1 MKRKSYSLLAFV
13 LLFSLVLAACAPA
26 APGAQGS
33 AVPAEATATTGVTEP
48 TATTAVETTAT
59 TGTEATATTGTET
72 PAAGGTEAATTG
84 NGGATANSFWSKD
97 LKQAV
102 AAAID
107 REAIVDRVFE
117 GRNTPAYGMI
127 PPSYPASTEPFS
139 DKYGTRNLDLS
150 KQILTKLGYTTDK
163 PFTFDLYYP
172 PDHYGT
178 TTADVMQVIKQ
189 QLEETGLI
197 KVNLQ
202 TQAWAQ
208 YIGESVPKG
217 KFPAFI
223 LGWFP
228 DFADAETWLT
238 PFGSCNQSPDQ
249 GVFYCDQ
256 EFDKLLA
263 LQRSETDPT
272 KRAALLKQIDQYWA
286 ENIPTLPLFWEPEY
300 ISARKGVNGIAIS
313 AAFEFNYGPV
323 NFSPDYKPA
332 SGNADTL
339 IIGTTDALDSLDPVD
354 AYATHDWE
362 IMRATGVSLMTYTPG
377 TTDLVPGAASA
388 PPTISDGG
396 KTYTYTL
403 RDNLKYADG
412 TQVTSADYVR
422 MFKRLSLK
430 GQVASLVTNYVD
442 SVDAPDPKTVVFH
455 LKDSYAFFPALTAT
469 PPFIAANPK
478 DFPDDKLN
486 QFPTTLD
493 GDGPY
498 RMTSFKEGQQLVLE
512 ANPNFFGEA
521 PKIKNVIIKYFDKP
535 STMSQAV
542 EKGEIDVAWRIL
554 GAVEAVRLQSVPDV
568 VVTKI
573 DAPTLRYLVFNMS
586 WPKSQ

>member
-1 MKRKSYSLLAFV
+1 MNHTLYKMLAFV
-13 LLFSLVLAACAPA
+13 MLFSLALAACAPA
-26 APGAQGS
+26 SSAAQAT
-33 AVPAEATATTGVTEP
+33 AVLPAEATATTAP
-48 TATTAVETTAT
+48 AV
-59 TGTEATATTGTET
+59 EATATTGSEATATSASGAATAEATAT
-72 PAAGGTEAATTG
+72 PASESTPTTAAAAGSG
-84 NGGATANSFWSKD
+84 NSMWSPQ
-97 LKQAV
+97 LKQAF

-117 GRNTPAYGMI
+117 GRNTPAYGMV
-127 PPSYPASTEPFS
+127 PPSYPGSTEPFS
-139 DKYGTRNLDLS
+139 DKYGTRNLDMA
-150 KQILTKLGYTTDK
+150 KKILTDLGYTADK

-249 GVFYCDQ
+249 GVFYCDPAL
-256 EFDKLLA
+256 DKLLA
-263 LQRSETDPT
+263 EQRSETDPA
-272 KRAALLKQIDQYWA
+272 KRAVILKQIGDYWA
-286 ENIPTLPLFWEPEY
+286 ENVPTLPLFWEPEY
-300 ISARKGVNGIAIS
+300 ISVRKGVNNVSIAS
-313 AAFEFNYGPV
+313 VFEFNYWTVSFDPT
-323 NFSPDYKPA
+323 YKPA
-332 SGNADTL
+332 SGKQDTL
-339 IIGTTDALDSLDPVD
+339 IIGTTDSLDSLDPAD

-362 IMRATGVSLMTYTPG
+362 IMRNTGVPLMTFTPG
-377 TTDLVPGAASA
+377 TNTLVPGAASA
-388 PPTISDGG
+388 APKVSDGG

-403 RDNLKYADG
+403 RDNLKFADG
-412 TQVTSADYVR
+412 TPVTSADYVR
-422 MFKRLSLK
+422 NFKRLTTLK

-442 SVDAPDPKTVVFH
+442 SVDAPDPKTVVYH
-455 LKDSYAFFPALTAT
+455 LKDAYAFFPQLTAT
-469 PPFIAANPK
+469 PPFIPGNPK
-478 DFPDDKLN
+478 DFPDGKLN
-486 QFPTTLD
+486 AFPATLN

-498 RMTSFKEGQQLVLE
+498 RMVSYKEGQQLVLE
-512 ANPNFFGEA
+512 ANPNYFGEQ

-535 STMSQAV
+535 TTMSQAV

-554 GAVEAVRLQSVPDV
+554 GAVEAVRLQSVAGV

-573 DAPTLRYLVFNMS
+573 DAPTLRYLVFNMK
-586 WPKSQ
+586 WPKP